1 MHRDRASTGAEAI
14 ATYIRAKDG
23 SRPHLMRAAFADDAE
38 LEIVVKTGAIS
49 FPPFTKGEDA
59 ITEVLVRQ
67 FSRTFENVYTLC
79 LSAPPTSDRND
90 FSCAWLV
97 GMTERETSSVRVGVG
112 RYDWS
117 FRSGLVG
124 RLKISIELMQVLPPE
139 ALPSV
144 MEWLSK
150 LPYPWCPIELAARTM
165 PEAKDLRPVADH
177 LRKVAKPNDR

>member
-1 MHRDRASTGAEAI
+1 VDRADTGAEAI

-23 SRPHLMRAAFADDAE
+23 SRPHLMRAAFAENAE
-38 LEIVVKTGAIS
+38 LEITVKAGAIS
-49 FPPFTKGEDA
+49 FPPLTKGADA
-59 ITEVLVRQ
+59 ITDVLVRR
-67 FSRTFENVYTLC
+67 FSQTFENVYTLC
-79 LSAPPTSDRND
+79 LSAPPSSDITD

-97 GMTERETSSVRVGVG
+97 GMTERETCAVRVGVG

-117 FRSGLVG
+117 FRAGLVG
-124 RLKISIELMQVLPPE
+124 RLKITIELMLLLPPE

-165 PEAKDLRPVADH
+165 PGAKDLRPVADC
-177 LRKVAKPNDR
+177 LRRVEREGA